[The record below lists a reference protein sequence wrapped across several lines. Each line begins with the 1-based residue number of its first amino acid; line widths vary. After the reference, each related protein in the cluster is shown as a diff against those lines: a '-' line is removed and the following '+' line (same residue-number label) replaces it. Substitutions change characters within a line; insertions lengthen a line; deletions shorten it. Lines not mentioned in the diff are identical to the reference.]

1 MRESLPLLST
11 NYQKSMSDKKEKKP
25 ASPAPLKDL
34 RSVKGMHDILP
45 TDAPL
50 WDKINR
56 VYRELTEFYNF
67 QNISTP
73 LVEEASL
80 FARSSGE
87 ESDIV
92 SKEMFIIKT
101 KGGDTLALRP
111 EGTAGAV
118 RAYIEHGMKN
128 LAHPVKLAYFGPFFR
143 YERPQAG
150 RERQF
155 YQIGLEIFSTEN
167 DPIYDAQ
174 ILLATYRFYEELKI
188 KGITIHIN
196 SIGCKTC
203 RPNYRK
209 ALTNYYK
216 PREKQLCEDCKAR
229 LPINP
234 LRLLDCKQEQC
245 QPIRESAPITLD
257 YLCSPCKKHF
267 KEVLDY
273 LDYLKLPYSLNNSL
287 VRGLDYYTKT
297 VFEFYLDPVE
307 GEEPFT
313 RALCGGGRYD
323 YLVESLGGAPTPAVG
338 VGIGITPIREV
349 IKRRNIALAGKQKDK
364 VFLVHIGDLA
374 KKKSLCLIE
383 MLRAA
388 HVGVVESLGKESM
401 AAQMRAAD
409 KIGAPLALIYGQKE
423 AHEESVLIRD
433 MKTGAQETVPLTKLA
448 DMIKKRLN

>member
-1 MRESLPLLST
+1 MQS
-11 NYQKSMSDKKEKKP
+11 NKMKKPSIAP
-25 ASPAPLKDL
+25 ASPAEL

-45 TDAPL
+45 ADFPA
-50 WDKINR
+50 WEKIQKI
-56 VYRELTEFYNF
+56 YRELAEFYNF
-67 QNISTP
+67 QPIQTP
-73 LVEEASL
+73 MLEDASL
-80 FARSSGE
+80 FSRSSGE

-92 SKEMFIIKT
+92 AKEMFQLKT

-111 EGTAGAV
+111 EGTAGVV
-118 RAYIEHGMKN
+118 RSYIEHGMKN
-128 LAHPVKLAYFGPFFR
+128 LAHPLKLCYFGPYFR
-143 YERPQAG
+143 YEQPQAG

-155 YQIGLEIFSTEN
+155 FQIGLEILSTEN

-174 ILLATYRFYEELKI
+174 IIQFTYRLFEELKI

-209 ALTNYYK
+209 ALTSYYK
-216 PREKQLCEDCKAR
+216 AREKQICDDCKRR

-234 LRLLDCKQEQC
+234 LRLLDCKKDQC
-245 QPIRESAPITLD
+245 KPIKESAPITCD
-257 YLCSPCKKHF
+257 YLCTPCKKHF

-273 LDYLKLPYSLNNSL
+273 LDHLKLPYLLNNFL

-307 GEEPFT
+307 GETAFN

-323 YLVESLGGAPTPAVG
+323 YLVENLGGSATPAVG
-338 VGIGITPIREV
+338 VGIGLSPIREV
-349 IKRRNIALAGKQKDK
+349 LKRREINLVGKPKDK

-374 KKKSLCLIE
+374 KKRSLCLIE
-383 MLRAA
+383 TLRQA
-388 HVGVVESLGKESM
+388 HVNVVEALGKESL
-401 AAQMRAAD
+401 AAQMRVAD
-409 KIGAPLALIYGQKE
+409 KIGAPFALIYGQKE

-433 MKTGAQETVPLTKLA
+433 MKTGAQETVPIAKLA
-448 DMIKKRLN
+448 DMIKKRLG